1 MCSTDSWFEGLES
14 LLVSFVV
21 KVKHHSSKVCTDGIW
36 LEDVNRYRVIT

>member
-36 LEDVNRYRVIT
+36 HGGRERYQVIT